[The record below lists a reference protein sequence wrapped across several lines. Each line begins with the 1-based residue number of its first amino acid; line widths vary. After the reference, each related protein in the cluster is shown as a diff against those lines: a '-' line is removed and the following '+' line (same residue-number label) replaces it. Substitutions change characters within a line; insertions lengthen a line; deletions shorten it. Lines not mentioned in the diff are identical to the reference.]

1 MSMYGTSRVA
11 VKTTVWDG
19 SRPALRR
26 HSQVMGPP
34 MSLCQ

>member
-1 MSMYGTSRVA
+1 MSAYGTSRVT